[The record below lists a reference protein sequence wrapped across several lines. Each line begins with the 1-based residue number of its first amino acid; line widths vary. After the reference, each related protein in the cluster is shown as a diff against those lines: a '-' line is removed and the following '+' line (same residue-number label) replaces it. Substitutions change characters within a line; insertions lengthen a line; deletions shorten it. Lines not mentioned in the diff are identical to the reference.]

1 MARKKSL
8 ARPLLI
14 VALIA
19 AAATAAAISA
29 GRLLTPPSFHGT
41 AYQPTRKAADFS
53 LTDQSGHPLSLHE
66 LRGKTVLLFFGY
78 THCPDVCPLTLA
90 KLDRAFTEIGAKPEQ
105 VRVVMVSI
113 DPTRDTPQALAS
125 YLQRYGPAF
134 SGVTGVPSQIAALA
148 AAYGVDADPTA
159 GGAHGMH
166 TAAIFGIDRD
176 GRLRVLIRPD
186 GPQKEINEDIRA
198 LLHS

>member
-8 ARPLLI
+8 ARPLII

-41 AYQPTRKAADFS
+41 TYQPARAAADFT
-53 LTDQSGHPLSLHE
+53 LTAQSGQPLSLHD
-66 LRGKTVLLFFGY
+66 LRGNTVLLFFGY

-90 KLDRAFTEIGAKPEQ
+90 KLDRAFTEIGAKPGQ
-105 VRVVMVSI
+105 LRVVMVSI
-113 DPTRDTPQALAS
+113 DPTRDTPEALAG
-125 YLQRYGPAF
+125 YLHRYGPAF
-134 SGVTGVPSQIAALA
+134 SGVTGTPSDIASLA
-148 AAYGVDADPTA
+148 AAYGVDADPAA

-186 GPQKEINEDIRA
+186 SPQKEINEDIRA